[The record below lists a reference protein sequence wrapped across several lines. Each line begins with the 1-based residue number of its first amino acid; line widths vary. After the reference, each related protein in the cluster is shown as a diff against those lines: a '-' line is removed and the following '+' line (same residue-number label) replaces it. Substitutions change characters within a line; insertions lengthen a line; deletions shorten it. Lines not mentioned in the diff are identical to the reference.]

1 MLRSASV
8 VFWLAGLLA
17 AAPLTA
23 PVPTPASAPTTA
35 PHAARK
41 TVAVLY
47 FDNRTG
53 RSDYDALG
61 KGIASMMISDLSSVS
76 QIQLVERD
84 RLQDL
89 VKEME
94 QQHTSYFDTTTAQK
108 VGKLAGAEYVIVGSF
123 AAVRPQMRIDTRV
136 VRVQTGEIVKSAQVT
151 GKEDDFFDLEQKLA
165 SRLVDGLGI
174 ALSPEEQRQLHE
186 QEKAN
191 RVDHLA
197 TLVDFSNA
205 LTLYDRAD
213 YLGAAERMVPVM
225 QAAPNAMFI
234 RTAYDE
240 MKRRSTEAA
249 KNRVKDRVRSGL
261 GGLFRRP

>member
-1 MLRSASV
+1 MLRSALV
-8 VFWLAGLLA
+8 AFWLAGLLA

-23 PVPTPASAPTTA
+23 PVPATAAA

-89 VKEME
+89 VKEMD
-94 QQHTSYFDTTTAQK
+94 QQHTTYFDTTTAQK
-108 VGKLAGAEYVIVGSF
+108 VGKLAGAEYVVVGSF
-123 AAVRPQMRIDTRV
+123 ATLRPQMRIDTRV

-151 GKEDDFFDLEQKLA
+151 GKEDDFFELEQKLA

-174 ALSPEEQRQLHE
+174 ALSPEEQRRLRDQ
-186 QEKAN
+186 QQAN

-213 YLGAAERMVPVM
+213 YLSAAERMVPVV

-240 MKRRSTEAA
+240 MKRRGADAA

-261 GGLFRRP
+261 GGLLRRP